1 MEGTSEMRRRGIL
14 GTLGAA
20 LAAGPSAAKAGLE
33 ALAPALASPRPLA
46 GLLGATAGAAS
57 DVAGSA
63 LSSTPDAWRMPYG
76 PLRVLLNRAHVR
88 VSQENE
94 ILAAINEA
102 RRGGYDPDIAANRSW
117 SDAYK
122 DHVQSV
128 RIRERMHSV
137 YAIREHLFG
146 EHQ

>member
-1 MEGTSEMRRRGIL
+1 MRRRGIL

-33 ALAPALASPRPLA
+33 ALAPALANPHPLA
-46 GLLGATAGAAS
+46 GLVGSYAADTAGSVGGTVAA
-57 DVAGSA
+57 A
-63 LSSTPDAWRMPYG
+63 PDAWRMPYG

-88 VSQENE
+88 VRQENE
-94 ILAAINEA
+94 VISALNES
-102 RRGGYDPDIAANRSW
+102 RRCGYDPDIAANRSW

-122 DHVQSV
+122 DHVQAI
-128 RIRERMHSV
+128 RIRERMQTDFTM
-137 YAIREHLFG
+137 REHLFG